1 MKVGWH
7 LGHQRIPSSDRPPL
21 AAWQE
26 ANPKEIERALE
37 RALAKPT
44 GGWHVLDASRRIGRR
59 PRAFVV
65 DGLRLVAWR
74 RADGGLLAG
83 PEACPHMGASLAG
96 ARVCGD
102 AVVCPW
108 HGLELGPGGHGRW
121 RPLPTH
127 DDGTLAWVRIG
138 AAEVEAEPTTPVLPE
153 RPVRTIASV
162 VRLEARCEP
171 RDVLANRLDPWHGP
185 HFHPYSFGQLR
196 VIDRDDEAITVRVSK
211 RILGPLRVTV
221 DARFDCPDARSIV
234 MTIVAGEG
242 RGSVVETHAT
252 PIGPGRTAI
261 VEASFATSPRFGF
274 RLVRHLAPLIRP
286 FVEAA
291 SRRLWVDD
299 AAYAER
305 LHELREAGR

>member
-1 MKVGWH
+1 M
-7 LGHQRIPSSDRPPL
+7 
-21 AAWQE
+21 
-26 ANPKEIERALE
+26 
-37 RALAKPT
+37 
-44 GGWHVLDASRRIGRR
+44 
-59 PRAFVV
+59 
-65 DGLRLVAWR
+65 
-74 RADGGLLAG
+74 
-83 PEACPHMGASLAG
+83 
-96 ARVCGD
+96 
-102 AVVCPW
+102 
-108 HGLELGPGGHGRW
+108 
-121 RPLPTH
+121 
-127 DDGTLAWVRIG
+127 
-138 AAEVEAEPTTPVLPE
+138 
-153 RPVRTIASV
+153 
-162 VRLEARCEP
+162 
-171 RDVLANRLDPWHGP
+171 
-185 HFHPYSFGQLR
+185 
-196 VIDRDDEAITVRVSK
+196 IDRDDEAITVRVSK